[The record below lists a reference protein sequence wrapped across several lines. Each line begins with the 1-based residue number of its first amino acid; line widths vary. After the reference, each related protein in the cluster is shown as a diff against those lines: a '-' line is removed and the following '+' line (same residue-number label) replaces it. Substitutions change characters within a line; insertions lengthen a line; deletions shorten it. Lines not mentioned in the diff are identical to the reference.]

1 MLSVG
6 EWAAHHVGLVGRE
19 AELEAAGVALGTGGG
34 GVLLV
39 GEPGVGKTRLA
50 RALLAQYRQ
59 RPDYEILWVVASA
72 SGPSIPFGAFAPLVP
87 DVGGKPGQQPG
98 PFTLLQT
105 IRRAVMDRAGG
116 RQLLIGVDDAHRIDG
131 QSATLLF
138 QLVASEGA
146 KAVVVMRSGHT
157 QVEAVRA
164 LWKEGLVERIDIE
177 PLGNGDTLE
186 LASRLLATEL
196 AGSDGSG
203 QTDGPEQFRT
213 RDADGRGHHDG
224 QSNGTGQSNHTG
236 QSNGNG
242 QTNGRQDPDASH
254 PEHPQLG
261 ADLADALWRISG
273 GNPLYLRELVTE
285 GRTLGRIVL
294 DHGRWRL
301 RGDLQMGP
309 RLSELIQE
317 RLGRI
322 EDKEMSALEVVAFAD
337 PVPLTVLTRL
347 VSLEQVS
354 GLHRK
359 GLLRIERSHG
369 EQQVRTCHPIYSESI
384 RADIPATRASDL
396 GLKLAE
402 AFEADGRMDHHILR
416 IVSWRLEAGAQLD
429 ADVLIDASNR
439 AAERNDWEMSRRLA
453 EAAVS
458 AEGGS
463 EAACALADALRA
475 QGRYS
480 EALDVLGN
488 HQGQGDDQVA
498 RMAVLRAFILSSGLG
513 RYGEADTAL
522 ARAEARVRDLSL
534 RTWVEAIRAGLL
546 TFSGRPLETVSRAER
561 LLDRHGLRPRSAV
574 AIRAALATGLSWC
587 GRVDQAVAAAD
598 SCQNDSAAGE
608 RLSMSWCQTALS
620 VSYLQAGRIP
630 EMEQRARA
638 QHQLAVQLN
647 DRYGQG
653 TAAAALGW
661 VALPRGR
668 LTTAISRFR
677 ESISA
682 LESADPL
689 GPRMHALCGLI
700 EALATSGDP
709 VAATAV
715 LAEAQRVA
723 GNDGWGE
730 LRLAV
735 PAAWVAAA
743 EGDVGRSLQEL
754 RVAGEQARSKDLLSF
769 ELKAWE
775 SSVRLGS
782 TDLAAEAADLAQRME
797 GPLACVVAAHAAALA
812 GGAAGS
818 GEALDEVAE
827 RYDSLT
833 LHLNAAEC
841 SAQASRAHARAGL
854 PRRAAAS
861 AARSHDFLRGYGG
874 PRPLGMALALA
885 PPDLTRREREVAM
898 LAVNGRSSRA
908 IASQLCLSVRTVE
921 SHLARVYS
929 KMGITGRSDLAK
941 ALAAVPEGAEAS

>member
-1 MLSVG
+1 L
-6 EWAAHHVGLVGRE
+6 R
-19 AELEAAGVALGTGGG
+19 AAGKALGTGGG

-59 RPDYEILWVVASA
+59 RPDHEILWVVASA

-105 IRRAVMDRAGG
+105 IRRAVMERAGG

-146 KAVVVMRSGHT
+146 KTVVVMQSGQA
-157 QVEAVRA
+157 QVEAVRT
-164 LWKEGLVERIDIE
+164 LWKEGLVERIDLE
-177 PLGNGDTLE
+177 PLGKGDTLE
-186 LASRLLATEL
+186 LAWRLLATES

-203 QTDGPEQFRT
+203 QTDGTDQLRAGKAQSASQT
-213 RDADGRGHHDG
+213 DGAGDIDS
-224 QSNGTGQSNHTG
+224 QTVGTGHTHG
-236 QSNGNG
+236 TD
-242 QTNGRQDPDASH
+242 QTNGREGSDASH

-273 GNPLYLRELVTE
+273 GNPLYLRELVTV

-294 DHGRWRL
+294 DRGRWRL
-301 RGDLQMGP
+301 QGDLQMGP
-309 RLSELIQE
+309 RLGELIQE

-322 EDKEMSALEVVAFAD
+322 EDKDMSALEVVAFAD

-347 VSLEQVS
+347 VSLGQVS
-354 GLHRK
+354 RLHRK

-384 RADIPATRASDL
+384 RADIPATRASEL
-396 GLKLAE
+396 GLKLAD
-402 AFEADGRMDHHILR
+402 AFEADGRMDRHILR
-416 IVSWRLEAGAQLD
+416 IVSWRLEAGTEPGAE
-429 ADVLIDASNR
+429 VLIDASTR

-458 AEGGS
+458 SDGGS

-475 QGRYS
+475 LGRYT
-480 EALDVLGN
+480 EATEVLGN
-488 HQGQGDDQVA
+488 HQGDGDDQVA

-513 RYGEADTAL
+513 RYDEADAAL
-522 ARAEARVRDLSL
+522 ARAEVRIHDDSL
-534 RTWVEAIRAGLL
+534 QTWVEAIRAGLL
-546 TFSGRPLETVSRAER
+546 TFSGRPLETVTRAQR
-561 LLDRHGLRPRSAV
+561 LLDRTGLRPRSTVAV
-574 AIRAALATGLSWC
+574 RAALATGLSWC
-587 GRVDQAVAAAD
+587 GRVDQAVATADLCQDVAA
-598 SCQNDSAAGE
+598 SGE
-608 RLSMSWCQTALS
+608 RLSMSWSQTARA
-620 VSYLQAGRIP
+620 VSYLQAGRIC
-630 EMEQRARA
+630 EMEERAQA

-647 DRYGQG
+647 DRAGQG
-653 TAAAALGW
+653 AAATALGW
-661 VALPRGR
+661 VALPRGQ

-700 EALATSGDP
+700 EALAISGDP
-709 VAATAV
+709 VTATAV
-715 LAEAQRVA
+715 LSEAQRVA
-723 GNDGWGE
+723 GNGGWGE

-735 PAAWVAAA
+735 AAAWVTAAQ
-743 EGDVGRSLQEL
+743 GDVGRAIKEL
-754 RVAGEQARSKDLLSF
+754 RVAADQARAKDLLSF

-775 SSVRLGS
+775 SSARLGS
-782 TDLAAEAADLAQRME
+782 TEVAAETAHLAQRME
-797 GPLACVVAAHAAALA
+797 GPLACLVAAHATALA
-812 GGAAGS
+812 AGAAAS

-833 LHLNAAEC
+833 FYLHAAEC
-841 SAQASRAHARAGL
+841 SAQASRAHARAGV

-861 AARSHDFLRGYGG
+861 AARAHDFLPEYSG
-874 PRPLGMALALA
+874 PRPLCVALALA
-885 PPDLTRREREVAM
+885 PAELTRREREVAM
-898 LAVNGRSSRA
+898 LAVTGRSSRA
-908 IASQLCLSVRTVE
+908 IANQLCLSVRTVE

-941 ALAAVPEGAEAS
+941 TLAPVPDGAEAS

>member
-1 MLSVG
+1 MAV
-6 EWAAHHVGLVGRE
+6 
-19 AELEAAGVALGTGGG
+19 GTGGG

-146 KAVVVMRSGHT
+146 KAVVVMQSGHA

-164 LWKEGLVERIDIE
+164 LWKEGLVERIDIQ
-177 PLGNGDTLE
+177 PLGKSDTLE
-186 LASRLLATEL
+186 LASRLLATES
-196 AGSDGSG
+196 AASDGSG
-203 QTDGPEQFRT
+203 QRGGTEQFGAGE
-213 RDADGRGHHDG
+213 ADGTGEFDG
-224 QSNGTGQSNHTG
+224 SGPADDQINGP
-236 QSNGNG
+236 G
-242 QTNGRQDPDASH
+242 QTSGRGGSDASR
-254 PEHPQLG
+254 PGYRQLG

-273 GNPLYLRELVTE
+273 GNPLYLRELVTV
-285 GRTLGRIVL
+285 GRSLGRIGL

-301 RGDLQMGP
+301 QGDLQMGP

-322 EDKEMSALEVVAFAD
+322 EDNEMSALEVVAFAD

-347 VSLEQVS
+347 VSLDEVS
-354 GLHRK
+354 GLYRK

-396 GLKLAE
+396 GLQLAE
-402 AFEADGRMDHHILR
+402 AFEADGRMDRHILR
-416 IVSWRLEAGAQLD
+416 IVSWRLEAGAEPG
-429 ADVLIDASNR
+429 AEVLIDASNR

-513 RYGEADTAL
+513 HYEEADAAL
-522 ARAEARVRDLSL
+522 ARAETRISDLSL

-546 TFSGRPLETVSRAER
+546 TFSGLPLETVARAER
-561 LLDRHGLRPRSAV
+561 LLDRQGLRPRSAV
-574 AIRAALATGLSWC
+574 AVRAALATGLSWC
-587 GRVDQAVAAAD
+587 GRVDQAVEAAD
-598 SCQNDSAAGE
+598 SCQDDSAVGE
-608 RLSMSWCQTALS
+608 RLSMSWCQTARG
-620 VSYLQAGRIP
+620 VSYLLAGRIS
-630 EMEQRARA
+630 EMEERAQS

-661 VALPRGR
+661 VALKRGQ
-668 LTTAISRFR
+668 LTAAISRFR
-677 ESISA
+677 ESISS

-689 GPRMHALCGLI
+689 GPRMHALCGLV

-709 VAATAV
+709 AAATAV
-715 LAEAQRVA
+715 LAEAQRLA

-743 EGDVGRSLQEL
+743 EGDVGRSLKEL
-754 RVAGEQARSKDLLSF
+754 RVAGERARAKDLLSF

-775 SSVRLGS
+775 SSARLGA
-782 TDLAAEAADLAQRME
+782 TDLAAEAADLARRME
-797 GPLACVVAAHAAALA
+797 GPLARVVAAHAAALA
-812 GGAAGS
+812 GGAAAS
-818 GEALDEVAE
+818 GQALDEVAE

-833 LHLNAAEC
+833 FYLNAAEC
-841 SAQASRAHARAGL
+841 SAQASRAHARTGL

-861 AARSHDFLRGYGG
+861 AARAHDFLRGYGG

-885 PPDLTRREREVAM
+885 PADLTRREREVAM
-898 LAVNGRSSRA
+898 LAVTGRSSRA

-941 ALAAVPEGAEAS
+941 ALAPMPEGAEAS

>member
-19 AELEAAGVALGTGGG
+19 AELGAAGAALGTGGG
-34 GVLLV
+34 GVLLA
-39 GEPGVGKTRLA
+39 GDPGVGKTRLA

-59 RPDYEILWVVASA
+59 RPEYEILWVVASA

-98 PFTLLQT
+98 TFSLLQT
-105 IRRAVMDRAGG
+105 IRRAVMDRARG

-146 KAVVVMRSGHT
+146 KTVVVMQSGHA

-177 PLGNGDTLE
+177 PLRKDDTLE
-186 LASRLLATEL
+186 LASRLLA
-196 AGSDGSG
+196 AGSAGGDGGSG
-203 QTDGPEQFRT
+203 QTDGR
-213 RDADGRGHHDG
+213 RD
-224 QSNGTGQSNHTG
+224 
-236 QSNGNG
+236 
-242 QTNGRQDPDASH
+242 
-254 PEHPQLG
+254 HPQLG
-261 ADLADALWRISG
+261 ADLADALWRVSG
-273 GNPLYLRELVTE
+273 GNPLYLRELVTV
-285 GRTLGRIVL
+285 GHTLGRIGL
-294 DHGRWRL
+294 DDGRWRL
-301 RGDLQMGP
+301 QGDLQMGP

-317 RLGRI
+317 RLGRV

-347 VSLEQVS
+347 VSLEQIS

-359 GLLRIERSHG
+359 GLLRVERSHG

-384 RADIPATRASDL
+384 RADIPAARASDL
-396 GLKLAE
+396 GLKLAD

-416 IVSWRLEAGAQLD
+416 IVSWRLEAGAEPG
-429 ADVLIDASNR
+429 AEVLIDASNR

-458 AEGGS
+458 ADGGP

-475 QGRYS
+475 LGRYS
-480 EALDVLGN
+480 DALEILGS
-488 HQGQGDDQVA
+488 HEGQGDDQVG

-513 RYGEADTAL
+513 RYDEADAAL
-522 ARAEARVRDLSL
+522 ARAEARIRDLSL

-546 TFSGRPLETVSRAER
+546 TFTGRPMETVAQAER
-561 LLDRHGLRPRSAV
+561 LLDRSGLRPRSAAAV
-574 AIRAALATGLSWC
+574 RAALATGLSWC

-598 SCQNDSAAGE
+598 SCQGDAATVE
-608 RLSMSWCQTALS
+608 RLSTSWAQTARA
-620 VSYLQAGRIP
+620 VSYLKAGRIC
-630 EMEQRARA
+630 EMERWAQA

-653 TAAAALGW
+653 AAAAALGW
-661 VALPRGR
+661 VALPRGQ

-709 VAATAV
+709 VAASAV
-715 LAEAQRVA
+715 LAEAQRMA
-723 GNDGWGE
+723 GNGGWGE

-735 PAAWVAAA
+735 PAAWVTAAQ
-743 EGDVGRSLQEL
+743 GDVGRALKEL
-754 RVAGEQARSKDLLSF
+754 RVAGDQARSKDLISF

-782 TDLAAEAADLAQRME
+782 TEVAAEAADLAQRME
-797 GPLACVVAAHAAALA
+797 GPLGCVVADHAAALA
-812 GGAAGS
+812 AGAAVS
-818 GEALDEVAE
+818 GEALDKAAE
-827 RYDSLT
+827 RYDALT

-841 SAQASRAHARAGL
+841 SAQASRAYARASL

-861 AARSHDFLRGYGG
+861 AARAQDFLRGYSG
-874 PRPLGMALALA
+874 PRPLGMALATA
-885 PPDLTRREREVAM
+885 PAELTRREREVAM
-898 LAVNGRSSRA
+898 LAVTGRSSRA
-908 IASQLCLSVRTVE
+908 IANQLCLSVRTVE

-941 ALAAVPEGAEAS
+941 VLAPTPEGAEAS